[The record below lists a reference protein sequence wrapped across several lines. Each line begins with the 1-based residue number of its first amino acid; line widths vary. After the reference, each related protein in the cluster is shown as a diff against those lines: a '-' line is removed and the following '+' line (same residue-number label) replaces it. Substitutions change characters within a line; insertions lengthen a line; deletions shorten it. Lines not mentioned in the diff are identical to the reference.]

1 MPMQPLTPQAQDP
14 QPDVLHT
21 FAREWT
27 FPVSVQGHFEKFCRP
42 TATSTLYRQGPKAAI
57 LLPAPYLLYD
67 LGERGHRLLVQ
78 G

>member
-1 MPMQPLTPQAQDP
+1 MPMQLLTPQAQGP

-57 LLPAPYLLYD
+57 LLPAPFQTITV
-67 LGERGHRLLVQ
+67 GFQH
-78 G
+78 